1 MDFSF
6 REAAHTVALQNS
18 CRESF
23 LKFGKKT
30 PAMENL
36 FSKVTGLDKLKRTPL
51 QVASCEFLPNFL
63 E

>member
-23 LKFGKKT
+23 LKSGKKT

-36 FSKVTGLDKLKRTPL
+36 FSKVTGLDVLKRTPL
-51 QVASCEFLPNFL
+51 
-63 E
+63 